1 MKRLLLIVI
10 TSFIAMTGFSQTAH
24 FSYDASGN
32 RISRWLEAKEVKLAE
47 ADTLLPNLRPT
58 DNPVLLSEINV
69 YPNPVK
75 QNLQIDINRLEH
87 ETIRGYLCDISGRT
101 TLSFSRLTSN
111 NSINIESLAPGTYL
125 LKIECKG
132 ECRIWKLIK
141 E

>member
-1 MKRLLLIVI
+1 
-10 TSFIAMTGFSQTAH
+10 
-24 FSYDASGN
+24 
-32 RISRWLEAKEVKLAE
+32 
-47 ADTLLPNLRPT
+47 
-58 DNPVLLSEINV
+58 VLLSEINV

-75 QNLQIDINRLEH
+75 QYLQIDINRLED
-87 ETIRGYLCDISGRT
+87 EIIRGYLCDISGRT

-132 ECRIWKLIK
+132 ECRVWKLIK